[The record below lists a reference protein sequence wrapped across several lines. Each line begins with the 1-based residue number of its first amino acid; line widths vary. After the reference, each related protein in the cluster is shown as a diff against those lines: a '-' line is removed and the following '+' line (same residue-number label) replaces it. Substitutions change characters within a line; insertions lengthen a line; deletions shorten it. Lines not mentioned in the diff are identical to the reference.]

1 MSAEKEAGI
10 SRTETSSRRK
20 KKYYR
25 KLTKIQY
32 ILLREAL
39 SNPRFELVKEVMPAL
54 GLENTPY
61 SSLVRIARD
70 IAFRKDLLG
79 LAFSPYR
86 ADLER
91 YVVAFKL
98 KGEFERSSAI
108 DVARFLPYNYWIKSI
123 TISTMP
129 MGDTRVY
136 YLIPRGENMNT
147 IVEKLRKSEIIDDK
161 ESIFVH
167 KMDLSYYQVPDLAKY
182 CPDHRKCPLSI
193 EETFKIID
201 KEGLKEPDTSEL
213 EDLDPRPPPDVID
226 VVLMSLLEVRYIFS
240 PRWLSRGGPLMI
252 GVEKAR
258 YHFLKHIRNKYLL
271 GAYLRRPLNPRAE
284 LMYTFIIRGG
294 ETLKLGY
301 TLSRT
306 PYANVLCDPLNVCVI
321 TFWIRSEDIS
331 KVDQLISRYNVRI
344 VRQDQRVILPEEAE
358 GKTLRSLRVGFP
370 IHCYSIKGRRWYTL
384 KESEKN
390 VTKNIRRLK
399 KKFKKAQWAVFLVP
413 QYLS

>member
-182 CPDHRKCPLSI
+182 CP
-193 EETFKIID
+193 
-201 KEGLKEPDTSEL
+201 
-213 EDLDPRPPPDVID
+213 
-226 VVLMSLLEVRYIFS
+226 
-240 PRWLSRGGPLMI
+240 
-252 GVEKAR
+252 
-258 YHFLKHIRNKYLL
+258 
-271 GAYLRRPLNPRAE
+271 
-284 LMYTFIIRGG
+284 
-294 ETLKLGY
+294 
-301 TLSRT
+301 
-306 PYANVLCDPLNVCVI
+306 
-321 TFWIRSEDIS
+321 
-331 KVDQLISRYNVRI
+331 
-344 VRQDQRVILPEEAE
+344 
-358 GKTLRSLRVGFP
+358 
-370 IHCYSIKGRRWYTL
+370 
-384 KESEKN
+384 
-390 VTKNIRRLK
+390 
-399 KKFKKAQWAVFLVP
+399 
-413 QYLS
+413 